1 MAETSCI
8 IQLLLRESSLKATT
22 DCYPCVSLVVS
33 CMLVLCECTSHSLTL
48 CVSVYAVQRRAIV
61 TVLDAHRQD
70 LDTTSLTSD
79 LKGMGI
85 LTEEQCQKL
94 ASLDDERRHEALL
107 YTLLA
112 HDGPDTYDKLVECME
127 LRDTS
132 IAADLQGVLVY
143 QVLSNVVTKL
153 QIV

>member
-1 MAETSCI
+1 M
-8 IQLLLRESSLKATT
+8 
-22 DCYPCVSLVVS
+22 
-33 CMLVLCECTSHSLTL
+33 
-48 CVSVYAVQRRAIV
+48 QRRAIV
-61 TVLDAHRQD
+61 TVLDAHCED
-70 LDTTSLTSD
+70 LDTTSLTSG

-85 LTEEQCQKL
+85 LTKEQCQKL

-107 YTLLA
+107 YALLA

-143 QVLSNVVTKL
+143 HVLS
-153 QIV
+153 